1 MRNETRQLRRGS
13 SVMIETLEDRQLM
26 SAAAVHVAAPVN
38 HETTAELHAE
48 VAAEAAAVKAAA
60 AAKAAAAKAAA
71 TKTAVV
77 KAVTPTVTAPISS
90 LHQAPFTST
99 TPNLVGTWT
108 GTMQF
113 DGAATATVFSINFQF
128 QLEAAASGTFNLG
141 PAIGNQSPQSTMV
154 VENHNNVRALI
165 LTNNLWVGFTGVLV
179 STGNEIY
186 GRFAYDSSTGWQT
199 GSFTVTRNAK

>member
-1 MRNETRQLRRGS
+1 MRNGTRHLRRGS
-13 SVMIETLEDRQLM
+13 SVIIETLEDRQLM

-38 HETTAELHAE
+38 HETVAELHAE
-48 VAAEAAAVKAAA
+48 VAAEAAAKA
-60 AAKAAAAKAAA
+60 AAKAAAAKGAA
-71 TKTAVV
+71 TKSAVV
-77 KAVTPTVTAPISS
+77 KAVTPTVTAPIST
-90 LHQAPFTST
+90 LHQTPSSNT

-113 DGAATATVFSINFQF
+113 DGAATASVFSINFQF

-199 GSFTVTRNAK
+199 GSFTVTRN